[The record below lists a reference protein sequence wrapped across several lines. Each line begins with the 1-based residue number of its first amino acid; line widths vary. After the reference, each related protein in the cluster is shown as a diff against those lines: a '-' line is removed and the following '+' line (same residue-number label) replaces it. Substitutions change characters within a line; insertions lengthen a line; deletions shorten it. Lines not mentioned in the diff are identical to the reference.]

1 MQSNNLVS
9 LIVDS
14 STGISYERPL
24 TVGEIAQMDR
34 DLKESESFI
43 NNMIIKKQRI
53 ADIKQKLLLGKK
65 LTKEEI
71 DTMFGE

>member
-43 NNMIIKKQRI
+43 NNMIIKKQRT